1 MSTPANYNLTIYQ
14 GDTFVNDFQLIQNIG
29 GVDQPVPL
37 TNLSPLAQVRLR
49 PEDEIVIADFTV
61 EITDA
66 EDGKF
71 RLFMDNDETRL
82 LPRVSFYDLQTV
94 DDIDGTV
101 KTWLAGKV
109 NSPRE
114 VSRDYIDGE

>member
-71 RLFMDNDETRL
+71 RLSMGNDETRL
-82 LPRVSFYDLQTV
+82 LPRVSFYDFQTV

-114 VSRDYIDGE
+114 VSRDYTDGE